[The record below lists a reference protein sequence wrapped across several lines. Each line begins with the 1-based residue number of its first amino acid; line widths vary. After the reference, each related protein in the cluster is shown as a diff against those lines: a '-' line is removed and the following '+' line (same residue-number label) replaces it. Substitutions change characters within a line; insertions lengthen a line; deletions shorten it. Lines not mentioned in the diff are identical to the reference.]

1 MGQHIITGKDG
12 STLELNFT
20 YDNGLPT
27 KPIINPA
34 YSTGHSEKN
43 NFHALSMYLTE
54 EDLSNLGDLDI
65 RQVFIFEKEIWL
77 IINSHYVVFG
87 NVPDIIILEAKNK
100 KLVYYFYKENGT
112 FIDGV
117 RVG

>member
-12 STLELNFT
+12 STLELNFS

-27 KPIINPA
+27 KPIINPS
-34 YSTGHSEKN
+34 YKTGYSEKN
-43 NFHALSMYLTE
+43 NFHVLSMYLNE
-54 EDLSNLGDLDI
+54 EDLSNLGGLDI
-65 RQVFIFEKEIWL
+65 KQVFIFEKEIWL
-77 IINSHYVVFG
+77 AIDNHYVVFG
-87 NVPDIIILEAKNK
+87 NVPNLIILEAKNK